1 MLIRLLRPD
10 DHGAVGELT
19 VEAYTTVEPATVDT
33 GYDDE
38 LRDVAARS
46 EGVDILV
53 AVDDG
58 PDDGP
63 EDGPDDGPEDGPAPG
78 HGPDARIV
86 GAVTYVPG
94 PESPAAE
101 FTDEDAAGIRMLAV
115 AVDAQGRGVGE
126 ALTLACVDRARAAGR
141 GQVILHST
149 DNMTAA
155 HRLYLRLGF
164 ERDTDLDWEGEPG
177 LWLRGFRFRFDGA
190 RPATGRAASS
200 GDGRAQAVEQGGAG

>member
-19 VEAYTTVEPATVDT
+19 VEAYTTVEPATVET

-53 AVDDG
+53 AVDDE

-63 EDGPDDGPEDGPAPG
+63 DDGPAPG

-155 HRLYLRLGF
+155 HRLYLRLG
-164 ERDTDLDWEGEPG
+164 
-177 LWLRGFRFRFDGA
+177 LRAGH
-190 RPATGRAASS
+190 RPRL
-200 GDGRAQAVEQGGAG
+200 GG